1 MAARVQR
8 IEDLDRIDVA
18 GVHWRPLRRTLGIT
32 AFGTNAYTADAGEE
46 VVEPHVESTG
56 DEEMYVVLTGAARF
70 EVAGD
75 SFDAGP
81 GTVVFLP
88 DGGDHRRAVAT
99 EDGTVILAVGGRP
112 GTITP
117 SAWEWRFAAAPA
129 RDAGD
134 FDQAYAICSEG
145 LDVHPEEANLH
156 FDLACLAALGGHR
169 ERALEHLR
177 RAIDLN
183 PRARVWMQTEEDLAS
198 IRDQVG

>member
-46 VVEPHVESTG
+46 VVEAHEEGSG
-56 DEEMYVVLTGAARF
+56 DEEMYVVVMGAARF
-70 EVAGD
+70 EVAGE

-88 DGGDHRRAVAT
+88 DGEDHRRAMAT
-99 EDGTVILAVGGRP
+99 EDGTVILAVGGVP

-134 FDQAYAICSEG
+134 FDRAYEICAEG
-145 LDVHPEEANLH
+145 LALHPKEANLH
-156 FDLACLAALGGHR
+156 FDLACFAALGGQR

-177 RAIDLN
+177 KAIELN
-183 PRARVWMQTEEDLAS
+183 PRARVWMETDDDLVS
-198 IRDQVG
+198 IRDQVD